1 MRTTRL
7 AMSWSAIVLMSSGGT
22 GCAIATQSAPEGFRA
37 DDAIAQSTPEERRQM
52 RDSVAAQQVADE
64 VGPRVTVRADFDYAG
79 GSRQVEA
86 TFHMYDD
93 AYVIVGHLDA
103 AGRLKIVF
111 PSEPGDDGFV
121 RGDKIYHVP
130 AFFAGFA
137 DEYAW
142 RLNDYR
148 NSYHNIASRRD
159 SYDAGLGYVFVI
171 ASWRP
176 MRLDRITD
184 GNRWATYNVS
194 DASYMSD
201 PRDAI
206 EELGSVIAGDN
217 TEAYTIEYA
226 QYMTTNHGMYSYSDF
241 NAVNGGCSGYRSSLG
256 FQPFSLFSPFGFM
269 PMAGFGF
276 GSSNCGYAFAG
287 YGYANGYGYGY
298 GYPYGYGRP
307 VGVVPVTGLP
317 GLRHGPITTP
327 LGLPILHLPR
337 VQGGTGG
344 MAVAPGTSMPG
355 TQASTSQYRR
365 PGLIAEDA
373 GGRRM
378 PGERQAQ
385 GGDLGFTSRRPT
397 IQQMIGTR
405 RVDDGSGLRNTGR
418 ENTTRDNPSWPSS
431 RGYNAPGGSETRS
444 QWHGGNRATSESGR
458 STGTPSRAG
467 GESTRQAPSHPSPSH
482 FSPPHGETTRSAPA
496 PAPSPA
502 HSEPA
507 RSAPAAS
514 SSSGSKKP

>member
-7 AMSWSAIVLMSSGGT
+7 ALPWSVIVLMSSVGT

-37 DDAIAQSTPEERRQM
+37 DEAIAQTTPQERRQL
-52 RDSVAAQQVADE
+52 RDSAVAQEIADE

-79 GSRQVEA
+79 GSREVQA

-130 AFFAGFA
+130 AFFAGFV

-142 RLNDYR
+142 RQSNYR
-148 NSYHNIASRRD
+148 DSYHSVASRRD

-176 MRLDRITD
+176 MRLDRITNGD
-184 GNRWATYNVS
+184 RWETYNVS
-194 DASYMSD
+194 DAGYMSD
-201 PRDAI
+201 PREAV

-226 QYMTTNHGMYSYSDF
+226 QYTTTNHGMYSFTDF
-241 NAVNGGCSGYRSSLG
+241 DAANSGCFGYGSSLG
-256 FQPFSLFSPFGFM
+256 FRSFSVFSPFGFM
-269 PMAGFGF
+269 PMSGFGF
-276 GSSNCGYAFAG
+276 GASNCGYAFAG
-287 YGYANGYGYGY
+287 YGSPYGYGYGY
-298 GYPYGYGRP
+298 GYGRP
-307 VGVVPVTGLP
+307 IGYAPPVTGLP
-317 GLRHGPITTP
+317 GVRRGAIATP
-327 LGLPILHLPR
+327 LGLPQLHLPR
-337 VQGGTGG
+337 VEGGIGSLALPGG
-344 MAVAPGTSMPG
+344 SAPGA
-355 TQASTSQYRR
+355 QASTSHYLR
-365 PGLIAEDA
+365 PGLVAEDA

-378 PGERQAQ
+378 PGERQATR
-385 GGDLGFTSRRPT
+385 GDLSIGSRRPT
-397 IQQMIGTR
+397 IQQMIGER
-405 RVDDGSGLRNTGR
+405 RVNDGFGVRNTGR
-418 ENTTRDNPSWPSS
+418 EGTARDNPTLPSG
-431 RGYNAPGGSETRS
+431 RGFSSPRGAETRS
-444 QWHGGNRATSESGR
+444 QWHGGNRAGGTSESGR
-458 STGTPSRAG
+458 SSGTPSRAEPRG
-467 GESTRQAPSHPSPSH
+467 GESTRTTPSHVSA
-482 FSPPHGETTRSAPA
+482 PHGEASRAA
-496 PAPSPA
+496 PA

-507 RSAPAAS
+507 RSAPPAP

>member
-7 AMSWSAIVLMSSGGT
+7 GLSWSAIVLMSSVGT
-22 GCAIATQSAPEGFRA
+22 ACAIATQSAPEGFRA
-37 DDAIAQSTPEERRQM
+37 DEAIAQTTPEERRQL
-52 RDSVAAQQVADE
+52 RDSAAAQQVADE

-79 GSRQVEA
+79 GSREVQA

-130 AFFAGFA
+130 SFFAGFV

-142 RLNDYR
+142 RHSNYLY
-148 NSYHNIASRRD
+148 SAHSVASRRD

-184 GNRWATYNVS
+184 GDHWATYNVS
-194 DASYMSD
+194 DVSYMSD
-201 PRDAI
+201 PREAV

-226 QYMTTNHGMYSYSDF
+226 QYTTTNHGMYSFSDF
-241 NAVNGGCSGYRSSLG
+241 DAANGGCFGYGSSLG
-256 FQPFSLFSPFGFM
+256 FRPFSFFDPFGLM
-269 PMAGFGF
+269 PMSGFGF
-276 GSSNCGYAFAG
+276 GASNCGYAFAG
-287 YGYANGYGYGY
+287 YGYPYGYGYGY
-298 GYPYGYGRP
+298 GYGHP
-307 VGVVPVTGLP
+307 VGYAPVTGLP
-317 GLRHGPITTP
+317 PGYRRGAIATP
-327 LGLPILHLPR
+327 LGLPTFHVPR
-337 VQGGTGG
+337 VQAGSGGI
-344 MAVAPGTSMPG
+344 AVAPGTSIPG
-355 TQASTSQYRR
+355 TQASASQYRR

-378 PGERQAQ
+378 PGERQSN
-385 GGDLGFTSRRPT
+385 GGDLSITSRRPT

-405 RVDDGSGLRNTGR
+405 RVDDGFGLRNTGR
-418 ENTTRDNPSWPSS
+418 ESITRDNPSWPSN
-431 RGYNAPGGSETRS
+431 RGVSAPSGSETRS
-444 QWHGGNRATSESGR
+444 QWHGGNRATGASESGR
-458 STGTPSRAG
+458 ASETPSRAAPRG
-467 GESTRQAPSHPSPSH
+467 GESTRQAPSHATPSH
-482 FSPPHGETTRSAPA
+482 VSPPHGEATRSAPA
-496 PAPSPA
+496 PS

-507 RSAPAAS
+507 RTPPPAS